1 MRYANKKQITRA
13 TESLRKVI
21 AIICIIAIA
30 FTGIVYVA
38 AEESRKLLN
47 GSFEEGQTF
56 TDNYSQPNQSDVPS
70 WNTTAFQGKIE
81 LFRKNTG
88 TYINGVTLEPKDGTY
103 AAELNAD
110 EESTLYQN
118 VKTSPSSVYKW
129 GLDHG
134 GRNGTDI
141 MALVIGPKQG
151 VDPSK
156 PNKNGRDQFMQ
167 MVDWLNID
175 VSKIISGAEPTQYTV
190 YSKKFAASGA
200 FEDNAGNNAFSLTP
214 SSIYTEEWHIWIMAS
229 SRAKTGT
236 NPWNSYGS
244 NAEDPAG
251 SGNGSGNTG
260 VDLSKYYFYTVPAAQ
275 TNKKIKKLQSERTTL
290 ERQIS
295 ESEKLLKTTKKD
307 VASQLNNLMVI
318 SSQITKQQNYVQ
330 SVHNEVSALQGDIT
344 ELQKQLT
351 ALEKDLADCKQ
362 KYRRAV
368 TQLNRNRLGQSKWK
382 FILSANSFRQM
393 SRRMRYI
400 TEYSKYQRA
409 QGEIIRQK
417 EDTIKAKRAE
427 LLATKQEKNALLQEG
442 KEQQARLEQQ
452 KQDRQKVV
460 NSLNAKQKQLQ
471 NTIAQNKKRQKQ
483 LDARIDK
490 LIQEEIA
497 AAERRRKEA
506 EARRRAEAERKR
518 KEEERRAAAANKKA
532 AAGKKPSASNKKT
545 STKPT
550 KPAERTAT
558 PRLYEEDNADRA
570 LNGSFQANS
579 IPTSLQAVPSM

>member
-1 MRYANKKQITRA
+1 MFQNITARFLA
-13 TESLRKVI
+13 V
-21 AIICIIAIA
+21 
-30 FTGIVYVA
+30 
-38 AEESRKLLN
+38 LL
-47 GSFEEGQTF
+47 
-56 TDNYSQPNQSDVPS
+56 
-70 WNTTAFQGKIE
+70 AM
-81 LFRKNTG
+81 LC
-88 TYINGVTLEPKDGTY
+88 
-103 AAELNAD
+103 A
-110 EESTLYQN
+110 
-118 VKTSPSSVYKW
+118 
-129 GLDHG
+129 
-134 GRNGTDI
+134 
-141 MALVIGPKQG
+141 
-151 VDPSK
+151 
-156 PNKNGRDQFMQ
+156 
-167 MVDWLNID
+167 
-175 VSKIISGAEPTQYTV
+175 
-190 YSKKFAASGA
+190 
-200 FEDNAGNNAFSLTP
+200 SLTL
-214 SSIYTEEWHIWIMAS
+214 T
-229 SRAKTGT
+229 
-236 NPWNSYGS
+236 
-244 NAEDPAG
+244 
-251 SGNGSGNTG
+251 
-260 VDLSKYYFYTVPAAQ
+260 AQ

-290 ERQIS
+290 EKQIS
-295 ESEKLLKTTKKD
+295 ESEKMLKTTKKD

-330 SVHNEVSALQGDIT
+330 SVHSEVSALQGDIT
-344 ELQKQLT
+344 ALQKQLK

-427 LLATKQEKNALLQEG
+427 LLATKQEKDALLQEG
-442 KEQQARLEQQ
+442 KEQQARLEKQ

-460 NSLNAKQKQLQ
+460 NNLNAKQKQLQ
-471 NTIAQNKKRQKQ
+471 NTIAQNKRRQKQ

-532 AAGKKPSASNKKT
+532 AAGNKSSASNKKT
-545 STKPT
+545 STKPS

-558 PRLYEEDNADRA
+558 PRFYEEDNADRA
-570 LNGSFQANS
+570 VNGSFQANKGRLPMPITGS
-579 IPTSLQAVPSM
+579 YFISAHYGQYNVEGLRGVQLDNKGINITGHPGAQARSVFAGEVTAIFSLGGMHNVIVRHGSYMSVYCNLANCAVKRGQKVTARQVLGRVATDASGNCTLHFQLRREREKLNPEPWLGR

>member
-1 MRYANKKQITRA
+1 MTILQNITARFL
-13 TESLRKVI
+13 TV
-21 AIICIIAIA
+21 
-30 FTGIVYVA
+30 
-38 AEESRKLLN
+38 LL
-47 GSFEEGQTF
+47 
-56 TDNYSQPNQSDVPS
+56 
-70 WNTTAFQGKIE
+70 AM
-81 LFRKNTG
+81 LC
-88 TYINGVTLEPKDGTY
+88 
-103 AAELNAD
+103 A
-110 EESTLYQN
+110 
-118 VKTSPSSVYKW
+118 
-129 GLDHG
+129 
-134 GRNGTDI
+134 
-141 MALVIGPKQG
+141 
-151 VDPSK
+151 
-156 PNKNGRDQFMQ
+156 
-167 MVDWLNID
+167 
-175 VSKIISGAEPTQYTV
+175 
-190 YSKKFAASGA
+190 
-200 FEDNAGNNAFSLTP
+200 SLTL
-214 SSIYTEEWHIWIMAS
+214 T
-229 SRAKTGT
+229 
-236 NPWNSYGS
+236 
-244 NAEDPAG
+244 
-251 SGNGSGNTG
+251 
-260 VDLSKYYFYTVPAAQ
+260 AQ

-290 ERQIS
+290 EKQIS

-330 SVHNEVSALQGDIT
+330 SVHSEVSALQGDIT
-344 ELQKQLT
+344 TLQKQLK

-427 LLATKQEKNALLQEG
+427 LLATKQEKDALLQEG

-532 AAGKKPSASNKKT
+532 AAGNKSSASNKKT

-558 PRLYEEDNADRA
+558 PRFYEEDNADRA
-570 LNGSFQANS
+570 LNGSFQANKGRLPMPITGS
-579 IPTSLQAVPSM
+579 YFISAHYGQYNVEGLRGVQLDNKGINITGQPGAQARSVFAGEVTAIFSLGGMQNVIVRHGSYMSVYCNLANCAVKRGQKVSARQLLGRVATDASGNCTLHFQLRREREKLNPEPWLGR

>member
-1 MRYANKKQITRA
+1 MTMFQNIPARFLT
-13 TESLRKVI
+13 
-21 AIICIIAIA
+21 
-30 FTGIVYVA
+30 
-38 AEESRKLLN
+38 LLL
-47 GSFEEGQTF
+47 
-56 TDNYSQPNQSDVPS
+56 
-70 WNTTAFQGKIE
+70 AM
-81 LFRKNTG
+81 LC
-88 TYINGVTLEPKDGTY
+88 
-103 AAELNAD
+103 A
-110 EESTLYQN
+110 
-118 VKTSPSSVYKW
+118 
-129 GLDHG
+129 
-134 GRNGTDI
+134 
-141 MALVIGPKQG
+141 
-151 VDPSK
+151 
-156 PNKNGRDQFMQ
+156 
-167 MVDWLNID
+167 
-175 VSKIISGAEPTQYTV
+175 
-190 YSKKFAASGA
+190 
-200 FEDNAGNNAFSLTP
+200 SLTL
-214 SSIYTEEWHIWIMAS
+214 T
-229 SRAKTGT
+229 
-236 NPWNSYGS
+236 
-244 NAEDPAG
+244 
-251 SGNGSGNTG
+251 
-260 VDLSKYYFYTVPAAQ
+260 AQ

-344 ELQKQLT
+344 SLQKQLKV
-351 ALEKDLADCKQ
+351 LEKDLADCKQ

-427 LLATKQEKNALLQEG
+427 LLATKQEKDALLQEG
-442 KEQQARLEQQ
+442 KEQQARLEKQ

-471 NTIAQNKKRQKQ
+471 NTIAQNKRRQKQ

-497 AAERRRKEA
+497 AAERRRKAA

-518 KEEERRAAAANKKA
+518 KEEERRRAAANKKS
-532 AAGKKPSASNKKT
+532 SASNKKS
-545 STKPT
+545 STKPS

-558 PRLYEEDNADRA
+558 PRFYEEDNADRA
-570 LNGSFQANS
+570 LNGSFQANKGRLPMPITGS
-579 IPTSLQAVPSM
+579 YFISAHYGQYNVEGLRGVQLDNKGINITGQPGAQARSVFAGEVTAIFSLGGMHNVIVRHGSYMSVYCNLASCAVKRGQKVSARQLLGRVATDASGNCTLHFQLRREREKLNPEPWLGR

>member
-1 MRYANKKQITRA
+1 MRFFPNIFARF
-13 TESLRKVI
+13 L
-21 AIICIIAIA
+21 
-30 FTGIVYVA
+30 A
-38 AEESRKLLN
+38 ALL
-47 GSFEEGQTF
+47 
-56 TDNYSQPNQSDVPS
+56 VMLC
-70 WNTTAFQGKIE
+70 A
-81 LFRKNTG
+81 
-88 TYINGVTLEPKDGTY
+88 
-103 AAELNAD
+103 
-110 EESTLYQN
+110 
-118 VKTSPSSVYKW
+118 
-129 GLDHG
+129 
-134 GRNGTDI
+134 
-141 MALVIGPKQG
+141 
-151 VDPSK
+151 
-156 PNKNGRDQFMQ
+156 
-167 MVDWLNID
+167 
-175 VSKIISGAEPTQYTV
+175 
-190 YSKKFAASGA
+190 
-200 FEDNAGNNAFSLTP
+200 SLTL
-214 SSIYTEEWHIWIMAS
+214 T
-229 SRAKTGT
+229 
-236 NPWNSYGS
+236 
-244 NAEDPAG
+244 
-251 SGNGSGNTG
+251 
-260 VDLSKYYFYTVPAAQ
+260 AQ

-344 ELQKQLT
+344 SLQKQLKV
-351 ALEKDLADCKQ
+351 LEKDLADCKQ

-409 QGEIIRQK
+409 QGDIIRQK

-460 NSLNAKQKQLQ
+460 NNLNAKQKQLQ

-497 AAERRRKEA
+497 AAERRRKAA

-532 AAGKKPSASNKKT
+532 AAGKKPSATNKKT
-545 STKPT
+545 STKPS

-558 PRLYEEDNADRA
+558 PRFYEEDNADRA
-570 LNGSFQANS
+570 LNGSFQANKGRLPMPITGS
-579 IPTSLQAVPSM
+579 YFISAHYGQYNVEGLRGVQLDNKGINITGQPGAQARSVFAGEVTAIFSLGGMQNVIVRHGSYMSVYCNLASCAVKRGQKVSARQLLGRVATDASGNCTLHFQLRREREKLNPEPWLGR

>member
-1 MRYANKKQITRA
+1 M
-13 TESLRKVI
+13 
-21 AIICIIAIA
+21 
-30 FTGIVYVA
+30 
-38 AEESRKLLN
+38 LLN
-47 GSFEEGQTF
+47 IPARF
-56 TDNYSQPNQSDVPS
+56 
-70 WNTTAFQGKIE
+70 
-81 LFRKNTG
+81 L
-88 TYINGVTLEPKDGTY
+88 TLLL
-103 AAELNAD
+103 AMLCA
-110 EESTLYQN
+110 
-118 VKTSPSSVYKW
+118 
-129 GLDHG
+129 
-134 GRNGTDI
+134 
-141 MALVIGPKQG
+141 
-151 VDPSK
+151 
-156 PNKNGRDQFMQ
+156 
-167 MVDWLNID
+167 
-175 VSKIISGAEPTQYTV
+175 
-190 YSKKFAASGA
+190 
-200 FEDNAGNNAFSLTP
+200 SLTL
-214 SSIYTEEWHIWIMAS
+214 T
-229 SRAKTGT
+229 
-236 NPWNSYGS
+236 
-244 NAEDPAG
+244 
-251 SGNGSGNTG
+251 
-260 VDLSKYYFYTVPAAQ
+260 AQ

-290 ERQIS
+290 EKQIS
-295 ESEKLLKTTKKD
+295 ESEKMLKTTKKD

-330 SVHNEVSALQGDIT
+330 SVHSEVSALQGDIT
-344 ELQKQLT
+344 SLQKQLK

-427 LLATKQEKNALLQEG
+427 LLATKQEKDALLQEG

-471 NTIAQNKKRQKQ
+471 KTIAQNKKRQKQ

-545 STKPT
+545 STKPS

-558 PRLYEEDNADRA
+558 PRFYEEDNADRA
-570 LNGSFQANS
+570 VNGSFQANKGRLPMPITGS
-579 IPTSLQAVPSM
+579 YFISAHYGQYNVEGLRGVQLDNKGINITGHPGAQARSVFAGEVTAIFSLGGMHNVIVRHGSYMSVYCNLANCAVKRGQKVTARQVLGRVATDASGNCTLHFQLRREREKLNPEPWLGR

>member
-1 MRYANKKQITRA
+1 MFQNITARFLA
-13 TESLRKVI
+13 V
-21 AIICIIAIA
+21 
-30 FTGIVYVA
+30 
-38 AEESRKLLN
+38 LL
-47 GSFEEGQTF
+47 
-56 TDNYSQPNQSDVPS
+56 
-70 WNTTAFQGKIE
+70 AM
-81 LFRKNTG
+81 LC
-88 TYINGVTLEPKDGTY
+88 
-103 AAELNAD
+103 A
-110 EESTLYQN
+110 
-118 VKTSPSSVYKW
+118 
-129 GLDHG
+129 
-134 GRNGTDI
+134 
-141 MALVIGPKQG
+141 
-151 VDPSK
+151 
-156 PNKNGRDQFMQ
+156 
-167 MVDWLNID
+167 
-175 VSKIISGAEPTQYTV
+175 
-190 YSKKFAASGA
+190 
-200 FEDNAGNNAFSLTP
+200 SLTL
-214 SSIYTEEWHIWIMAS
+214 T
-229 SRAKTGT
+229 
-236 NPWNSYGS
+236 
-244 NAEDPAG
+244 
-251 SGNGSGNTG
+251 
-260 VDLSKYYFYTVPAAQ
+260 AQ

-290 ERQIS
+290 EKQIS
-295 ESEKLLKTTKKD
+295 ESEKMLKTTKKD

-344 ELQKQLT
+344 ALQKQLKV
-351 ALEKDLADCKQ
+351 LEKDLADCKQ

-427 LLATKQEKNALLQEG
+427 LVATKQEKDALLQEG

-532 AAGKKPSASNKKT
+532 AAGNKSSASNKKT
-545 STKPT
+545 STKPS

-558 PRLYEEDNADRA
+558 PRFYEEDNADRA
-570 LNGSFQANS
+570 VNGSFQANKGRLPMPITGS
-579 IPTSLQAVPSM
+579 YFISAHYGQYNVEGLRGVQLDNKGINITGHPGAQARSVFAGEVTAIFSLGGMQNVIVRHGSYMSVYCNLASCAVKRGQKVSARQLLGRVAADASGNCTLHFQLRREREKLNPEPWLGR

>member
-1 MRYANKKQITRA
+1 MKFFPNIFARF
-13 TESLRKVI
+13 L
-21 AIICIIAIA
+21 
-30 FTGIVYVA
+30 A
-38 AEESRKLLN
+38 ALL
-47 GSFEEGQTF
+47 
-56 TDNYSQPNQSDVPS
+56 VMLC
-70 WNTTAFQGKIE
+70 A
-81 LFRKNTG
+81 
-88 TYINGVTLEPKDGTY
+88 
-103 AAELNAD
+103 
-110 EESTLYQN
+110 
-118 VKTSPSSVYKW
+118 
-129 GLDHG
+129 
-134 GRNGTDI
+134 
-141 MALVIGPKQG
+141 
-151 VDPSK
+151 
-156 PNKNGRDQFMQ
+156 
-167 MVDWLNID
+167 
-175 VSKIISGAEPTQYTV
+175 
-190 YSKKFAASGA
+190 
-200 FEDNAGNNAFSLTP
+200 SLTL
-214 SSIYTEEWHIWIMAS
+214 T
-229 SRAKTGT
+229 
-236 NPWNSYGS
+236 
-244 NAEDPAG
+244 
-251 SGNGSGNTG
+251 
-260 VDLSKYYFYTVPAAQ
+260 AQ

-344 ELQKQLT
+344 SLQKQLKV
-351 ALEKDLADCKQ
+351 LEKDLADCKQ

-497 AAERRRKEA
+497 AAERRRKAA

-558 PRLYEEDNADRA
+558 PRFYEEDNADRA
-570 LNGSFQANS
+570 LNGSFQANKGRLPMPITGS
-579 IPTSLQAVPSM
+579 YFISAHYGQYNVEGLRGVQLDNKGINITGQPGAQARSVFAGEVTAIFSLGGMQNVIVRHGSYMSVYCNLANCAVKRGQKVSARQLLGRVATDASGNCTLHFQLRREREKLNPEPWLGR

>member
-1 MRYANKKQITRA
+1 MRFFPNIFARF
-13 TESLRKVI
+13 L
-21 AIICIIAIA
+21 
-30 FTGIVYVA
+30 A
-38 AEESRKLLN
+38 ALL
-47 GSFEEGQTF
+47 
-56 TDNYSQPNQSDVPS
+56 VMLC
-70 WNTTAFQGKIE
+70 A
-81 LFRKNTG
+81 
-88 TYINGVTLEPKDGTY
+88 
-103 AAELNAD
+103 
-110 EESTLYQN
+110 
-118 VKTSPSSVYKW
+118 
-129 GLDHG
+129 
-134 GRNGTDI
+134 
-141 MALVIGPKQG
+141 
-151 VDPSK
+151 
-156 PNKNGRDQFMQ
+156 
-167 MVDWLNID
+167 
-175 VSKIISGAEPTQYTV
+175 
-190 YSKKFAASGA
+190 
-200 FEDNAGNNAFSLTP
+200 SLTL
-214 SSIYTEEWHIWIMAS
+214 T
-229 SRAKTGT
+229 
-236 NPWNSYGS
+236 
-244 NAEDPAG
+244 
-251 SGNGSGNTG
+251 
-260 VDLSKYYFYTVPAAQ
+260 AQ

-290 ERQIS
+290 EKQIS
-295 ESEKLLKTTKKD
+295 DSEKLLKTTKKD

-344 ELQKQLT
+344 SLQKQLT

-409 QGEIIRQK
+409 QGDIIRQK

-460 NSLNAKQKQLQ
+460 NNLNAKQKQLQ

-497 AAERRRKEA
+497 AAERRRKAA

-532 AAGKKPSASNKKT
+532 AAGKKPSASNKKS
-545 STKPT
+545 STKPS

-558 PRLYEEDNADRA
+558 PRFYEEDNADRA
-570 LNGSFQANS
+570 LNGSFQANKGRLPMPITGS
-579 IPTSLQAVPSM
+579 YFISAHYGQYNVEGLRGVQLDNKGINITGQQGAQARSVFAGEVTAIFSLGGMHNVIVRHGSYMSVYCNLANCVVKRGQKVSARQLLGRVATDASGNCTLHFQLRREREKLNPEPWLGR

>member
-1 MRYANKKQITRA
+1 MTM
-13 TESLRKVI
+13 
-21 AIICIIAIA
+21 
-30 FTGIVYVA
+30 F
-38 AEESRKLLN
+38 
-47 GSFEEGQTF
+47 
-56 TDNYSQPNQSDVPS
+56 
-70 WNTTAFQGKIE
+70 
-81 LFRKNTG
+81 
-88 TYINGVTLEPKDGTY
+88 
-103 AAELNAD
+103 
-110 EESTLYQN
+110 
-118 VKTSPSSVYKW
+118 
-129 GLDHG
+129 
-134 GRNGTDI
+134 
-141 MALVIGPKQG
+141 
-151 VDPSK
+151 
-156 PNKNGRDQFMQ
+156 
-167 MVDWLNID
+167 LNIP
-175 VSKIISGAEPTQYTV
+175 ARFLTLLL
-190 YSKKFAASGA
+190 AMLCA
-200 FEDNAGNNAFSLTP
+200 SLTL
-214 SSIYTEEWHIWIMAS
+214 T
-229 SRAKTGT
+229 
-236 NPWNSYGS
+236 
-244 NAEDPAG
+244 
-251 SGNGSGNTG
+251 
-260 VDLSKYYFYTVPAAQ
+260 AQ

-290 ERQIS
+290 EKQIS
-295 ESEKLLKTTKKD
+295 ESEKMLKTTKKD

-344 ELQKQLT
+344 ALQKQLK

-427 LLATKQEKNALLQEG
+427 LLATKQEKDALLQEG
-442 KEQQARLEQQ
+442 KDQQARLEQQ

-518 KEEERRAAAANKKA
+518 KEEERRAAAANRKA
-532 AAGKKPSASNKKT
+532 AAGKKASASNKKT
-545 STKPT
+545 STKPS

-558 PRLYEEDNADRA
+558 PRFYEEDNADRA
-570 LNGSFQANS
+570 VNGSFQANKGRLPMPITGS
-579 IPTSLQAVPSM
+579 YFISAHYGQYNVEGLRGVQLDNKGINITGQPGAQARSVFAGEVTAIFSLGSMQNVIVRHGSYMSVYCNLASCAVKRGQKVTARQVLGRVAADASGNCTLHFQLRRERDKLNPEPWLGR

>member
-1 MRYANKKQITRA
+1 MKFFPNIFARF
-13 TESLRKVI
+13 L
-21 AIICIIAIA
+21 
-30 FTGIVYVA
+30 A
-38 AEESRKLLN
+38 ALL
-47 GSFEEGQTF
+47 
-56 TDNYSQPNQSDVPS
+56 VMLC
-70 WNTTAFQGKIE
+70 A
-81 LFRKNTG
+81 
-88 TYINGVTLEPKDGTY
+88 
-103 AAELNAD
+103 
-110 EESTLYQN
+110 
-118 VKTSPSSVYKW
+118 
-129 GLDHG
+129 
-134 GRNGTDI
+134 
-141 MALVIGPKQG
+141 
-151 VDPSK
+151 
-156 PNKNGRDQFMQ
+156 
-167 MVDWLNID
+167 
-175 VSKIISGAEPTQYTV
+175 
-190 YSKKFAASGA
+190 
-200 FEDNAGNNAFSLTP
+200 SLTL
-214 SSIYTEEWHIWIMAS
+214 T
-229 SRAKTGT
+229 
-236 NPWNSYGS
+236 
-244 NAEDPAG
+244 
-251 SGNGSGNTG
+251 
-260 VDLSKYYFYTVPAAQ
+260 AQ

-409 QGEIIRQK
+409 QGDIIRQK

-558 PRLYEEDNADRA
+558 PRFYEEDNADRA
-570 LNGSFQANS
+570 VNGSFQANKGRLPMPITGS
-579 IPTSLQAVPSM
+579 YFISAHYGQYNVEGLRGVQLDNKGINITGQPGAQARSVFAGEVTAIFSLGGMQNVIVRHGSYMSVYCNLANCAVKRGQKVSARQLLGRVATDASGNCTLHFQLRREREKLNPEPWLGR

>member
-1 MRYANKKQITRA
+1 MRFFPNIFARF
-13 TESLRKVI
+13 L
-21 AIICIIAIA
+21 
-30 FTGIVYVA
+30 A
-38 AEESRKLLN
+38 ALL
-47 GSFEEGQTF
+47 
-56 TDNYSQPNQSDVPS
+56 VMLC
-70 WNTTAFQGKIE
+70 A
-81 LFRKNTG
+81 
-88 TYINGVTLEPKDGTY
+88 
-103 AAELNAD
+103 
-110 EESTLYQN
+110 
-118 VKTSPSSVYKW
+118 
-129 GLDHG
+129 
-134 GRNGTDI
+134 
-141 MALVIGPKQG
+141 
-151 VDPSK
+151 
-156 PNKNGRDQFMQ
+156 
-167 MVDWLNID
+167 
-175 VSKIISGAEPTQYTV
+175 
-190 YSKKFAASGA
+190 
-200 FEDNAGNNAFSLTP
+200 SLTL
-214 SSIYTEEWHIWIMAS
+214 T
-229 SRAKTGT
+229 
-236 NPWNSYGS
+236 
-244 NAEDPAG
+244 
-251 SGNGSGNTG
+251 
-260 VDLSKYYFYTVPAAQ
+260 AQ

-290 ERQIS
+290 EKQIS
-295 ESEKLLKTTKKD
+295 DSEKLLKTTKKD

-330 SVHNEVSALQGDIT
+330 SVHNEVSTLQGDIT
-344 ELQKQLT
+344 SLQKQLKV
-351 ALEKDLADCKQ
+351 LEKDLADCKQ

-409 QGEIIRQK
+409 QGDIIRQK

-545 STKPT
+545 STKPS

-558 PRLYEEDNADRA
+558 PRFYEEDNADRA
-570 LNGSFQANS
+570 LNGSFQANKGRLPMPITGS
-579 IPTSLQAVPSM
+579 YFISAHYGQYNVEGLRGVQLDNKGINITGQQGAQARSVFAGEVTAIFSLGGMQNVIVRHGSYMSVYCNLANCAVKRGQKVSARQLLGRVATDASGNCTLHFQLRREREKLNPEPWLGR

>member
-1 MRYANKKQITRA
+1 MLCA
-13 TESLRKVI
+13 
-21 AIICIIAIA
+21 
-30 FTGIVYVA
+30 
-38 AEESRKLLN
+38 
-47 GSFEEGQTF
+47 
-56 TDNYSQPNQSDVPS
+56 
-70 WNTTAFQGKIE
+70 
-81 LFRKNTG
+81 
-88 TYINGVTLEPKDGTY
+88 
-103 AAELNAD
+103 
-110 EESTLYQN
+110 
-118 VKTSPSSVYKW
+118 
-129 GLDHG
+129 
-134 GRNGTDI
+134 
-141 MALVIGPKQG
+141 
-151 VDPSK
+151 
-156 PNKNGRDQFMQ
+156 
-167 MVDWLNID
+167 
-175 VSKIISGAEPTQYTV
+175 
-190 YSKKFAASGA
+190 
-200 FEDNAGNNAFSLTP
+200 SLTL
-214 SSIYTEEWHIWIMAS
+214 T
-229 SRAKTGT
+229 
-236 NPWNSYGS
+236 
-244 NAEDPAG
+244 
-251 SGNGSGNTG
+251 
-260 VDLSKYYFYTVPAAQ
+260 AQ

-427 LLATKQEKNALLQEG
+427 LLATKQEKDALLQEG
-442 KEQQARLEQQ
+442 KEQQARLEKQ

-460 NSLNAKQKQLQ
+460 NNLNAKQKQLQ
-471 NTIAQNKKRQKQ
+471 NTIAQNKRRQKQ

-518 KEEERRAAAANKKA
+518 KEEERRRAAANKKT
-532 AAGKKPSASNKKT
+532 SASNKKS
-545 STKPT
+545 STKPS

-558 PRLYEEDNADRA
+558 PRFYEEDNADRA
-570 LNGSFQANS
+570 LNGSFQANKGRLPMPITGS
-579 IPTSLQAVPSM
+579 YFISAHYGQYNVEGLRGVQLDNKGINITGQQGAQARSVFAGEVTAIFSLSGMHNVIVRHGSYMSVYCNLASCAVKRGQKVSARQLLGRVATDASGNCTLHFQLRREREKLNPEPWLGR

>member
-1 MRYANKKQITRA
+1 MTMFQNIPARFLT
-13 TESLRKVI
+13 
-21 AIICIIAIA
+21 
-30 FTGIVYVA
+30 
-38 AEESRKLLN
+38 LLL
-47 GSFEEGQTF
+47 
-56 TDNYSQPNQSDVPS
+56 
-70 WNTTAFQGKIE
+70 AM
-81 LFRKNTG
+81 LC
-88 TYINGVTLEPKDGTY
+88 
-103 AAELNAD
+103 A
-110 EESTLYQN
+110 
-118 VKTSPSSVYKW
+118 
-129 GLDHG
+129 
-134 GRNGTDI
+134 
-141 MALVIGPKQG
+141 
-151 VDPSK
+151 
-156 PNKNGRDQFMQ
+156 
-167 MVDWLNID
+167 
-175 VSKIISGAEPTQYTV
+175 
-190 YSKKFAASGA
+190 
-200 FEDNAGNNAFSLTP
+200 SLTL
-214 SSIYTEEWHIWIMAS
+214 T
-229 SRAKTGT
+229 
-236 NPWNSYGS
+236 
-244 NAEDPAG
+244 
-251 SGNGSGNTG
+251 
-260 VDLSKYYFYTVPAAQ
+260 AQ

-344 ELQKQLT
+344 SLQKQLKV
-351 ALEKDLADCKQ
+351 LEKDLADCKQ

-409 QGEIIRQK
+409 QGDIIRQK

-460 NSLNAKQKQLQ
+460 NNLNAKQKQLQ

-558 PRLYEEDNADRA
+558 PRFYEEDNADRA
-570 LNGSFQANS
+570 LNGSFQANKGRLPMPITGS
-579 IPTSLQAVPSM
+579 YFISAHYGQYSVEGLRGVQLDNKGINITGQPGAQARSVFAGEVTASFSLGGMQNVIVRHGSYMSVYCNLASCAVKLGQEVAARHRRGRVAPAAAATGPLDWQRRREREKLNPEPWLGR

>member
-1 MRYANKKQITRA
+1 MFQNITARFLA
-13 TESLRKVI
+13 V
-21 AIICIIAIA
+21 
-30 FTGIVYVA
+30 
-38 AEESRKLLN
+38 LL
-47 GSFEEGQTF
+47 
-56 TDNYSQPNQSDVPS
+56 
-70 WNTTAFQGKIE
+70 AM
-81 LFRKNTG
+81 LC
-88 TYINGVTLEPKDGTY
+88 
-103 AAELNAD
+103 A
-110 EESTLYQN
+110 
-118 VKTSPSSVYKW
+118 
-129 GLDHG
+129 
-134 GRNGTDI
+134 
-141 MALVIGPKQG
+141 
-151 VDPSK
+151 
-156 PNKNGRDQFMQ
+156 
-167 MVDWLNID
+167 
-175 VSKIISGAEPTQYTV
+175 
-190 YSKKFAASGA
+190 
-200 FEDNAGNNAFSLTP
+200 SLTL
-214 SSIYTEEWHIWIMAS
+214 T
-229 SRAKTGT
+229 
-236 NPWNSYGS
+236 
-244 NAEDPAG
+244 
-251 SGNGSGNTG
+251 
-260 VDLSKYYFYTVPAAQ
+260 AQ

-290 ERQIS
+290 EKQIS
-295 ESEKLLKTTKKD
+295 ESEKMLKTTKKD

-344 ELQKQLT
+344 SLQKQLKV
-351 ALEKDLADCKQ
+351 LEKDLADCKQ

-427 LLATKQEKNALLQEG
+427 LLATKQEKDALLQEG

-460 NSLNAKQKQLQ
+460 NNLNAKQKQLQ
-471 NTIAQNKKRQKQ
+471 NTIAQNKRRQKQ

-518 KEEERRAAAANKKA
+518 KEEERRRAAANKKA
-532 AAGKKPSASNKKT
+532 SASNKKPA
-545 STKPT
+545 TKPS

-558 PRLYEEDNADRA
+558 PRFYEEDNADRA
-570 LNGSFQANS
+570 VNGSFQANKGRLPMPITGS
-579 IPTSLQAVPSM
+579 YFISAHYGQYNVEGLRGVQLDNKGINITGHPGAQARSVFAGEVTAIFSLGGMHNVIVRHGSYMSVYCNLASCAVKRGQKVTARQVLGRVATDASGNCTLHFQLRREREKLNPEPWLGR

>member
-1 MRYANKKQITRA
+1 MTM
-13 TESLRKVI
+13 
-21 AIICIIAIA
+21 
-30 FTGIVYVA
+30 F
-38 AEESRKLLN
+38 
-47 GSFEEGQTF
+47 
-56 TDNYSQPNQSDVPS
+56 
-70 WNTTAFQGKIE
+70 
-81 LFRKNTG
+81 
-88 TYINGVTLEPKDGTY
+88 
-103 AAELNAD
+103 
-110 EESTLYQN
+110 
-118 VKTSPSSVYKW
+118 
-129 GLDHG
+129 
-134 GRNGTDI
+134 
-141 MALVIGPKQG
+141 
-151 VDPSK
+151 
-156 PNKNGRDQFMQ
+156 
-167 MVDWLNID
+167 LNIP
-175 VSKIISGAEPTQYTV
+175 ARFLTLLL
-190 YSKKFAASGA
+190 AMLCA
-200 FEDNAGNNAFSLTP
+200 SLTL
-214 SSIYTEEWHIWIMAS
+214 T
-229 SRAKTGT
+229 
-236 NPWNSYGS
+236 
-244 NAEDPAG
+244 
-251 SGNGSGNTG
+251 
-260 VDLSKYYFYTVPAAQ
+260 AQ

-344 ELQKQLT
+344 SLQKQLKV
-351 ALEKDLADCKQ
+351 LEKDLADCKQ

-409 QGEIIRQK
+409 QGDIIRQK

-460 NSLNAKQKQLQ
+460 NNLNAKQKQLQ
-471 NTIAQNKKRQKQ
+471 NTIAQNKRRQKQ

-518 KEEERRAAAANKKA
+518 KEEERRRAAANKKT
-532 AAGKKPSASNKKT
+532 SASNKKS
-545 STKPT
+545 STKPS

-558 PRLYEEDNADRA
+558 PRFYEEDNADRA
-570 LNGSFQANS
+570 LNGSFQANKGRLPMPITGS
-579 IPTSLQAVPSM
+579 YFISAHYGQYNVEGLRGVQLDNKGINITGQPGAQARSVFAGEVTAIFSLGGMQNVIVRHGSYMSVYCNLASCAVKRGQKVSARQLLGRVATDASGNCTLHCQLRREREKLNPEPWLGR

>member
-1 MRYANKKQITRA
+1 MRFFPNIFARF
-13 TESLRKVI
+13 L
-21 AIICIIAIA
+21 
-30 FTGIVYVA
+30 A
-38 AEESRKLLN
+38 ALL
-47 GSFEEGQTF
+47 
-56 TDNYSQPNQSDVPS
+56 VMLC
-70 WNTTAFQGKIE
+70 A
-81 LFRKNTG
+81 
-88 TYINGVTLEPKDGTY
+88 
-103 AAELNAD
+103 
-110 EESTLYQN
+110 
-118 VKTSPSSVYKW
+118 
-129 GLDHG
+129 
-134 GRNGTDI
+134 
-141 MALVIGPKQG
+141 
-151 VDPSK
+151 
-156 PNKNGRDQFMQ
+156 
-167 MVDWLNID
+167 
-175 VSKIISGAEPTQYTV
+175 
-190 YSKKFAASGA
+190 
-200 FEDNAGNNAFSLTP
+200 SLTL
-214 SSIYTEEWHIWIMAS
+214 T
-229 SRAKTGT
+229 
-236 NPWNSYGS
+236 
-244 NAEDPAG
+244 
-251 SGNGSGNTG
+251 
-260 VDLSKYYFYTVPAAQ
+260 AQ

-290 ERQIS
+290 EKQIS
-295 ESEKLLKTTKKD
+295 DSEKLLKTTKKD

-344 ELQKQLT
+344 SLQKQLKV
-351 ALEKDLADCKQ
+351 LEKDLADCKQ

-427 LLATKQEKNALLQEG
+427 LLATKQEKDALLQEG

-460 NSLNAKQKQLQ
+460 NNLNAKQKQLQ
-471 NTIAQNKKRQKQ
+471 NTIAQNKRRQKQ

-518 KEEERRAAAANKKA
+518 KEEERRHAAANKKS
-532 AAGKKPSASNKKT
+532 SASNKKS
-545 STKPT
+545 STKPS

-558 PRLYEEDNADRA
+558 PRFYEEDNADRA
-570 LNGSFQANS
+570 LNGSFQANKGRLPMPITGS
-579 IPTSLQAVPSM
+579 YFISAHYGQYNVEGLRGVQLDNKGINITGQQGAQARSVFAGEVTAIFSLGGMHNVIVRHGSYMSVYCNLASCAVKRGQKVSARQLLGRVATDASGNCTLHFQLRREREKLNPEPWLGR

>member
-1 MRYANKKQITRA
+1 MFQNITARFLA
-13 TESLRKVI
+13 V
-21 AIICIIAIA
+21 
-30 FTGIVYVA
+30 
-38 AEESRKLLN
+38 LL
-47 GSFEEGQTF
+47 
-56 TDNYSQPNQSDVPS
+56 
-70 WNTTAFQGKIE
+70 AM
-81 LFRKNTG
+81 LC
-88 TYINGVTLEPKDGTY
+88 
-103 AAELNAD
+103 A
-110 EESTLYQN
+110 
-118 VKTSPSSVYKW
+118 
-129 GLDHG
+129 
-134 GRNGTDI
+134 
-141 MALVIGPKQG
+141 
-151 VDPSK
+151 
-156 PNKNGRDQFMQ
+156 
-167 MVDWLNID
+167 
-175 VSKIISGAEPTQYTV
+175 
-190 YSKKFAASGA
+190 
-200 FEDNAGNNAFSLTP
+200 SLTL
-214 SSIYTEEWHIWIMAS
+214 T
-229 SRAKTGT
+229 
-236 NPWNSYGS
+236 
-244 NAEDPAG
+244 
-251 SGNGSGNTG
+251 
-260 VDLSKYYFYTVPAAQ
+260 AQ

-290 ERQIS
+290 EKQIS
-295 ESEKLLKTTKKD
+295 ESEKMLKTTKKD

-318 SSQITKQQNYVQ
+318 SGQITKQQNYVQ
-330 SVHNEVSALQGDIT
+330 SVHSEVSALQGDIT
-344 ELQKQLT
+344 SLQKQLKV
-351 ALEKDLADCKQ
+351 LEKDLADCKQ

-427 LLATKQEKNALLQEG
+427 LVATKQEKDALLQEG

-532 AAGKKPSASNKKT
+532 AAGNKSSASNKKT
-545 STKPT
+545 STKPS

-558 PRLYEEDNADRA
+558 PRFYEEDNADRA
-570 LNGSFQANS
+570 VNGSFQANKGRLPMPITGS
-579 IPTSLQAVPSM
+579 YFISAHYGQYNVEGLRGVQLDNKGINITGQPGAQARSVFAGEVTAIFSLSGMHNVIVRHGSYMSVYCNLANCAVKRGQKVSARQLLGRVAADASGNCTLHFQLRREREKLNPEPWLGR

>member
-1 MRYANKKQITRA
+1 MFQNITARFLA
-13 TESLRKVI
+13 V
-21 AIICIIAIA
+21 
-30 FTGIVYVA
+30 
-38 AEESRKLLN
+38 LL
-47 GSFEEGQTF
+47 
-56 TDNYSQPNQSDVPS
+56 
-70 WNTTAFQGKIE
+70 AM
-81 LFRKNTG
+81 LC
-88 TYINGVTLEPKDGTY
+88 
-103 AAELNAD
+103 A
-110 EESTLYQN
+110 
-118 VKTSPSSVYKW
+118 
-129 GLDHG
+129 
-134 GRNGTDI
+134 
-141 MALVIGPKQG
+141 
-151 VDPSK
+151 
-156 PNKNGRDQFMQ
+156 
-167 MVDWLNID
+167 
-175 VSKIISGAEPTQYTV
+175 
-190 YSKKFAASGA
+190 
-200 FEDNAGNNAFSLTP
+200 SLTL
-214 SSIYTEEWHIWIMAS
+214 T
-229 SRAKTGT
+229 
-236 NPWNSYGS
+236 
-244 NAEDPAG
+244 
-251 SGNGSGNTG
+251 
-260 VDLSKYYFYTVPAAQ
+260 AQ

-290 ERQIS
+290 EKQIS
-295 ESEKLLKTTKKD
+295 ESEKMLKTTKKD

-330 SVHNEVSALQGDIT
+330 SVHSEVSALQGDIT
-344 ELQKQLT
+344 ALQKQLK

-427 LLATKQEKNALLQEG
+427 LVATKQEKDALLQEG

-532 AAGKKPSASNKKT
+532 AAGNKSSASNKKT
-545 STKPT
+545 STKPS

-558 PRLYEEDNADRA
+558 PRFYEEDNADRA
-570 LNGSFQANS
+570 VNGSFQANKGRLPMPITGS
-579 IPTSLQAVPSM
+579 YFISAHYGQYNVEGLRGVQLDNKGINITGHPGAQARSVFAGEVTAIFSLGGMHNVIVRHGSYMSVYCNLASCAVKRGQKVTARQVLGRVATDASGNCTLHFQLRREREKLNPEPWLGR

>member
-1 MRYANKKQITRA
+1 MKFFPNIFARF
-13 TESLRKVI
+13 L
-21 AIICIIAIA
+21 
-30 FTGIVYVA
+30 A
-38 AEESRKLLN
+38 ALL
-47 GSFEEGQTF
+47 
-56 TDNYSQPNQSDVPS
+56 VMLC
-70 WNTTAFQGKIE
+70 A
-81 LFRKNTG
+81 
-88 TYINGVTLEPKDGTY
+88 
-103 AAELNAD
+103 
-110 EESTLYQN
+110 
-118 VKTSPSSVYKW
+118 
-129 GLDHG
+129 
-134 GRNGTDI
+134 
-141 MALVIGPKQG
+141 
-151 VDPSK
+151 
-156 PNKNGRDQFMQ
+156 
-167 MVDWLNID
+167 
-175 VSKIISGAEPTQYTV
+175 
-190 YSKKFAASGA
+190 
-200 FEDNAGNNAFSLTP
+200 SLTL
-214 SSIYTEEWHIWIMAS
+214 T
-229 SRAKTGT
+229 
-236 NPWNSYGS
+236 
-244 NAEDPAG
+244 
-251 SGNGSGNTG
+251 
-260 VDLSKYYFYTVPAAQ
+260 AQ

-344 ELQKQLT
+344 ELQKQLK

-409 QGEIIRQK
+409 QGDIIRQK

-558 PRLYEEDNADRA
+558 PRFYEEDNADRA
-570 LNGSFQANS
+570 LNGSFQANKGRLPMPITGS
-579 IPTSLQAVPSM
+579 YFISAHYGQYNVEGLRGVQLDNKGINITGQPGAQARSVFAGEVTAIFSLGGMQNVIVRHGSYMSVYCNLANCAVKRGQKVSARQLLGRVATDASGNCTLHFQLRREREKLNPEPWLGR

>member
-1 MRYANKKQITRA
+1 MKFFPNIFARF
-13 TESLRKVI
+13 L
-21 AIICIIAIA
+21 
-30 FTGIVYVA
+30 A
-38 AEESRKLLN
+38 ALL
-47 GSFEEGQTF
+47 
-56 TDNYSQPNQSDVPS
+56 VMLC
-70 WNTTAFQGKIE
+70 A
-81 LFRKNTG
+81 
-88 TYINGVTLEPKDGTY
+88 
-103 AAELNAD
+103 
-110 EESTLYQN
+110 
-118 VKTSPSSVYKW
+118 
-129 GLDHG
+129 
-134 GRNGTDI
+134 
-141 MALVIGPKQG
+141 
-151 VDPSK
+151 
-156 PNKNGRDQFMQ
+156 
-167 MVDWLNID
+167 
-175 VSKIISGAEPTQYTV
+175 
-190 YSKKFAASGA
+190 
-200 FEDNAGNNAFSLTP
+200 SLTL
-214 SSIYTEEWHIWIMAS
+214 T
-229 SRAKTGT
+229 
-236 NPWNSYGS
+236 
-244 NAEDPAG
+244 
-251 SGNGSGNTG
+251 
-260 VDLSKYYFYTVPAAQ
+260 AQ

-344 ELQKQLT
+344 SLQKQLKV
-351 ALEKDLADCKQ
+351 LEKDLADCKQ

-409 QGEIIRQK
+409 QGDIIRQK

-442 KEQQARLEQQ
+442 KEQQARLELQ

-497 AAERRRKEA
+497 AAERRRKAA

-558 PRLYEEDNADRA
+558 PRFYEEDNADRA
-570 LNGSFQANS
+570 LNGSFQANKGRLPMPITGS
-579 IPTSLQAVPSM
+579 YFISAHYGQYNVEGLRGVQLDNKGINITGQPGAQARSVFAGEVTAIFSLGGMQNVIVRHGSYMSVYCNLANCAVKRGQKVSARQLLGRVATDASGNCTLHFQLRREREKLNPEPWLGR

>member
-1 MRYANKKQITRA
+1 MTILQNITARFL
-13 TESLRKVI
+13 TV
-21 AIICIIAIA
+21 
-30 FTGIVYVA
+30 
-38 AEESRKLLN
+38 LL
-47 GSFEEGQTF
+47 
-56 TDNYSQPNQSDVPS
+56 
-70 WNTTAFQGKIE
+70 AM
-81 LFRKNTG
+81 LC
-88 TYINGVTLEPKDGTY
+88 
-103 AAELNAD
+103 A
-110 EESTLYQN
+110 
-118 VKTSPSSVYKW
+118 
-129 GLDHG
+129 
-134 GRNGTDI
+134 
-141 MALVIGPKQG
+141 
-151 VDPSK
+151 
-156 PNKNGRDQFMQ
+156 
-167 MVDWLNID
+167 
-175 VSKIISGAEPTQYTV
+175 
-190 YSKKFAASGA
+190 
-200 FEDNAGNNAFSLTP
+200 SLTL
-214 SSIYTEEWHIWIMAS
+214 T
-229 SRAKTGT
+229 
-236 NPWNSYGS
+236 
-244 NAEDPAG
+244 
-251 SGNGSGNTG
+251 
-260 VDLSKYYFYTVPAAQ
+260 AQ

-290 ERQIS
+290 EKQIS

-330 SVHNEVSALQGDIT
+330 SVHSEVSALQGDIT
-344 ELQKQLT
+344 TLQKQLK

-427 LLATKQEKNALLQEG
+427 LLATKQEKDALLQEG

-532 AAGKKPSASNKKT
+532 AAGNKSSASNKKT

-558 PRLYEEDNADRA
+558 PRFYEEDNADRA
-570 LNGSFQANS
+570 VNGSFQANKGRLPMPITGS
-579 IPTSLQAVPSM
+579 YFISAHYGQYNVEGLRGVQLDNKGINITGQPGAQARSVFAGEVTAIFSLGGMQNVIVRHGSYMSVYCNLANCAVKRGQKVSARQLLGRVATDASGNCTLHFQLRREREKLNPEPWLGR

>member
-1 MRYANKKQITRA
+1 MRFFPNIFARCLT
-13 TESLRKVI
+13 
-21 AIICIIAIA
+21 
-30 FTGIVYVA
+30 
-38 AEESRKLLN
+38 LL
-47 GSFEEGQTF
+47 
-56 TDNYSQPNQSDVPS
+56 
-70 WNTTAFQGKIE
+70 
-81 LFRKNTG
+81 
-88 TYINGVTLEPKDGTY
+88 
-103 AAELNAD
+103 
-110 EESTLYQN
+110 
-118 VKTSPSSVYKW
+118 
-129 GLDHG
+129 
-134 GRNGTDI
+134 
-141 MALVIGPKQG
+141 LV
-151 VDPSK
+151 
-156 PNKNGRDQFMQ
+156 M
-167 MVDWLNID
+167 LC
-175 VSKIISGAEPTQYTV
+175 A
-190 YSKKFAASGA
+190 
-200 FEDNAGNNAFSLTP
+200 SLTL
-214 SSIYTEEWHIWIMAS
+214 T
-229 SRAKTGT
+229 
-236 NPWNSYGS
+236 
-244 NAEDPAG
+244 
-251 SGNGSGNTG
+251 
-260 VDLSKYYFYTVPAAQ
+260 AQ

-290 ERQIS
+290 EKQIS
-295 ESEKLLKTTKKD
+295 DSEKLLKTTKKD

-344 ELQKQLT
+344 SLQKQLKV
-351 ALEKDLADCKQ
+351 LEKDLADCKQ

-427 LLATKQEKNALLQEG
+427 LLATKQEKDALLQEG

-518 KEEERRAAAANKKA
+518 KEEERRRAAANKKT
-532 AAGKKPSASNKKT
+532 SASNKKS
-545 STKPT
+545 STKPS

-558 PRLYEEDNADRA
+558 PRFYEEDNADRA
-570 LNGSFQANS
+570 LNGSFQANKGRLPMPITGS
-579 IPTSLQAVPSM
+579 YFISAHYGQYNVEGLRGVQLDNKGINITGQPGAQARSVFAGEVTAIFSLGGMHNVIVRHGSYMSVYCNLASCAVKRGQKVSARQLLGRVATDASGNCTLHFQLRREREKLNPEPWLGR

>member
-1 MRYANKKQITRA
+1 MTM
-13 TESLRKVI
+13 
-21 AIICIIAIA
+21 
-30 FTGIVYVA
+30 F
-38 AEESRKLLN
+38 
-47 GSFEEGQTF
+47 
-56 TDNYSQPNQSDVPS
+56 
-70 WNTTAFQGKIE
+70 
-81 LFRKNTG
+81 
-88 TYINGVTLEPKDGTY
+88 
-103 AAELNAD
+103 
-110 EESTLYQN
+110 
-118 VKTSPSSVYKW
+118 
-129 GLDHG
+129 
-134 GRNGTDI
+134 
-141 MALVIGPKQG
+141 
-151 VDPSK
+151 
-156 PNKNGRDQFMQ
+156 
-167 MVDWLNID
+167 LNIP
-175 VSKIISGAEPTQYTV
+175 ARFLTLLL
-190 YSKKFAASGA
+190 AMLCASLA
-200 FEDNAGNNAFSLTP
+200 LT
-214 SSIYTEEWHIWIMAS
+214 
-229 SRAKTGT
+229 
-236 NPWNSYGS
+236 
-244 NAEDPAG
+244 
-251 SGNGSGNTG
+251 
-260 VDLSKYYFYTVPAAQ
+260 AQ

-409 QGEIIRQK
+409 QGDIIRQK

-460 NSLNAKQKQLQ
+460 NNLNAKQKQLQ

-558 PRLYEEDNADRA
+558 PRFYEEDIADRA
-570 LNGSFQANS
+570 LNGSFQANKGRLPMPITGS
-579 IPTSLQAVPSM
+579 YFISAHYGQYNVEGLRGVQLDNKGINITAHPGAQARAVFKGEVTAVFAYGGLYNVIVRHGSYMTVYCNLASTCVHRGQQVQARQSLGAIARDASGNCTLHFQLRKETAKLNPEAWLAR

>member
-1 MRYANKKQITRA
+1 MKFFPNIFARF
-13 TESLRKVI
+13 L
-21 AIICIIAIA
+21 
-30 FTGIVYVA
+30 A
-38 AEESRKLLN
+38 ALL
-47 GSFEEGQTF
+47 
-56 TDNYSQPNQSDVPS
+56 VMLC
-70 WNTTAFQGKIE
+70 A
-81 LFRKNTG
+81 
-88 TYINGVTLEPKDGTY
+88 
-103 AAELNAD
+103 
-110 EESTLYQN
+110 
-118 VKTSPSSVYKW
+118 
-129 GLDHG
+129 
-134 GRNGTDI
+134 
-141 MALVIGPKQG
+141 
-151 VDPSK
+151 
-156 PNKNGRDQFMQ
+156 
-167 MVDWLNID
+167 
-175 VSKIISGAEPTQYTV
+175 
-190 YSKKFAASGA
+190 
-200 FEDNAGNNAFSLTP
+200 SLTL
-214 SSIYTEEWHIWIMAS
+214 T
-229 SRAKTGT
+229 
-236 NPWNSYGS
+236 
-244 NAEDPAG
+244 
-251 SGNGSGNTG
+251 
-260 VDLSKYYFYTVPAAQ
+260 AQ

-344 ELQKQLT
+344 ALQKQLKV
-351 ALEKDLADCKQ
+351 LEKDLADCKQ

-409 QGEIIRQK
+409 QGDIIRQK

-460 NSLNAKQKQLQ
+460 NNLNAKQKQLQ
-471 NTIAQNKKRQKQ
+471 NTIAQNKRRQKQ

-558 PRLYEEDNADRA
+558 PRFYEEDNADRA
-570 LNGSFQANS
+570 LNGSFQANKGRLPMPITGS
-579 IPTSLQAVPSM
+579 YFISAHYGQYNVEGLRGVQLDNKGINITGQPGAQARSVFAGEVTAIFSLGGMQNVIVRHGSYMSVYCNLANCAVKRGQKVSARQLLGRVATDASGNCTLHFQLRREREKLNPEPWLGR

>member
-1 MRYANKKQITRA
+1 MTMFQNIPARFLT
-13 TESLRKVI
+13 
-21 AIICIIAIA
+21 
-30 FTGIVYVA
+30 
-38 AEESRKLLN
+38 LLL
-47 GSFEEGQTF
+47 
-56 TDNYSQPNQSDVPS
+56 
-70 WNTTAFQGKIE
+70 AM
-81 LFRKNTG
+81 LC
-88 TYINGVTLEPKDGTY
+88 
-103 AAELNAD
+103 A
-110 EESTLYQN
+110 
-118 VKTSPSSVYKW
+118 
-129 GLDHG
+129 
-134 GRNGTDI
+134 
-141 MALVIGPKQG
+141 
-151 VDPSK
+151 
-156 PNKNGRDQFMQ
+156 
-167 MVDWLNID
+167 
-175 VSKIISGAEPTQYTV
+175 
-190 YSKKFAASGA
+190 
-200 FEDNAGNNAFSLTP
+200 SLTL
-214 SSIYTEEWHIWIMAS
+214 T
-229 SRAKTGT
+229 
-236 NPWNSYGS
+236 
-244 NAEDPAG
+244 
-251 SGNGSGNTG
+251 
-260 VDLSKYYFYTVPAAQ
+260 AQ

-290 ERQIS
+290 EKQIS

-344 ELQKQLT
+344 SLQKQLKV
-351 ALEKDLADCKQ
+351 LEKDLADCKQ

-409 QGEIIRQK
+409 QGDIIRQK

-460 NSLNAKQKQLQ
+460 NNLNAKQKQLQ
-471 NTIAQNKKRQKQ
+471 NTIAQNKRRQKQ

-518 KEEERRAAAANKKA
+518 KEEERRRAAANKKT
-532 AAGKKPSASNKKT
+532 SASNKKS
-545 STKPT
+545 STKPS

-558 PRLYEEDNADRA
+558 PRFYEEDNADRA
-570 LNGSFQANS
+570 LNGSFQANKGRLPMPITGS
-579 IPTSLQAVPSM
+579 YFISAHYGQYNVEGLRGVQLDNKGINITGQPGAQARSVFAGEVTAIFSLGGMQNVIVRHGSYMSVYCNLASCAVKRGQKVSARQLLGRVATDASGNCTLHFQLRREREKLNPEPWLGR

>member
-1 MRYANKKQITRA
+1 MRFFPNISARFLAALLVMLCASIT
-13 TESLRKVI
+13 
-21 AIICIIAIA
+21 
-30 FTGIVYVA
+30 
-38 AEESRKLLN
+38 
-47 GSFEEGQTF
+47 
-56 TDNYSQPNQSDVPS
+56 
-70 WNTTAFQGKIE
+70 
-81 LFRKNTG
+81 
-88 TYINGVTLEPKDGTY
+88 
-103 AAELNAD
+103 
-110 EESTLYQN
+110 
-118 VKTSPSSVYKW
+118 
-129 GLDHG
+129 
-134 GRNGTDI
+134 
-141 MALVIGPKQG
+141 
-151 VDPSK
+151 
-156 PNKNGRDQFMQ
+156 
-167 MVDWLNID
+167 
-175 VSKIISGAEPTQYTV
+175 
-190 YSKKFAASGA
+190 
-200 FEDNAGNNAFSLTP
+200 LT
-214 SSIYTEEWHIWIMAS
+214 
-229 SRAKTGT
+229 
-236 NPWNSYGS
+236 
-244 NAEDPAG
+244 
-251 SGNGSGNTG
+251 
-260 VDLSKYYFYTVPAAQ
+260 AQ

-290 ERQIS
+290 EKQIS
-295 ESEKLLKTTKKD
+295 DSEKLLKTTKKD

-344 ELQKQLT
+344 SLQKQLKV
-351 ALEKDLADCKQ
+351 LEKDLADCKQ

-460 NSLNAKQKQLQ
+460 NNLNAKQKQLQ

-545 STKPT
+545 STKPS

-558 PRLYEEDNADRA
+558 PRFYEEDNADRA
-570 LNGSFQANS
+570 VNGSFQANKGRLPMPITGS
-579 IPTSLQAVPSM
+579 YFISAHYGQYNVEGLRGVQLDNKGINITGQPGAQARSVFAGEVTAIFSLGGMQNVIVRHGSYMSVYCNLASCAVKRGQKVSARQLLGRVATDASGNCTLHFQLRREREKLNPEPWLGR

>member
-1 MRYANKKQITRA
+1 MFQNITARFLA
-13 TESLRKVI
+13 V
-21 AIICIIAIA
+21 
-30 FTGIVYVA
+30 
-38 AEESRKLLN
+38 LL
-47 GSFEEGQTF
+47 
-56 TDNYSQPNQSDVPS
+56 
-70 WNTTAFQGKIE
+70 AM
-81 LFRKNTG
+81 LC
-88 TYINGVTLEPKDGTY
+88 
-103 AAELNAD
+103 A
-110 EESTLYQN
+110 
-118 VKTSPSSVYKW
+118 
-129 GLDHG
+129 
-134 GRNGTDI
+134 
-141 MALVIGPKQG
+141 
-151 VDPSK
+151 
-156 PNKNGRDQFMQ
+156 
-167 MVDWLNID
+167 
-175 VSKIISGAEPTQYTV
+175 
-190 YSKKFAASGA
+190 
-200 FEDNAGNNAFSLTP
+200 SLTL
-214 SSIYTEEWHIWIMAS
+214 T
-229 SRAKTGT
+229 
-236 NPWNSYGS
+236 
-244 NAEDPAG
+244 
-251 SGNGSGNTG
+251 
-260 VDLSKYYFYTVPAAQ
+260 AQ

-290 ERQIS
+290 EKQIS
-295 ESEKLLKTTKKD
+295 ESEKMLKTTKKD

-344 ELQKQLT
+344 ALQKQLK

-427 LLATKQEKNALLQEG
+427 LLATKQEKDALLQEG
-442 KEQQARLEQQ
+442 KQQQARLEQQ

-471 NTIAQNKKRQKQ
+471 KTIAQNKKRQKQ

-545 STKPT
+545 STKPS

-558 PRLYEEDNADRA
+558 PRFYEEDNADRA
-570 LNGSFQANS
+570 VNGSFQANKGRLPMPITGSYFISAHYGQYNVEGLRGVQLDNKGINITGHPGAQARSVFAGEVTAIFS
-579 IPTSLQAVPSM
+579 IGGMQNVIVRHGSYMSVYCNLASCAVKRGQKVMARQVLGRVAADASGNCTLHFQLRREREKLNPEPWLGR

>member
-1 MRYANKKQITRA
+1 MKFFPNIFARF
-13 TESLRKVI
+13 L
-21 AIICIIAIA
+21 
-30 FTGIVYVA
+30 A
-38 AEESRKLLN
+38 ALL
-47 GSFEEGQTF
+47 
-56 TDNYSQPNQSDVPS
+56 VMLC
-70 WNTTAFQGKIE
+70 A
-81 LFRKNTG
+81 
-88 TYINGVTLEPKDGTY
+88 
-103 AAELNAD
+103 
-110 EESTLYQN
+110 
-118 VKTSPSSVYKW
+118 
-129 GLDHG
+129 
-134 GRNGTDI
+134 
-141 MALVIGPKQG
+141 
-151 VDPSK
+151 
-156 PNKNGRDQFMQ
+156 
-167 MVDWLNID
+167 
-175 VSKIISGAEPTQYTV
+175 
-190 YSKKFAASGA
+190 
-200 FEDNAGNNAFSLTP
+200 SLTL
-214 SSIYTEEWHIWIMAS
+214 T
-229 SRAKTGT
+229 
-236 NPWNSYGS
+236 
-244 NAEDPAG
+244 
-251 SGNGSGNTG
+251 
-260 VDLSKYYFYTVPAAQ
+260 AQ

-409 QGEIIRQK
+409 QGDIIRQK

-558 PRLYEEDNADRA
+558 PRFYEEDNADRA
-570 LNGSFQANS
+570 LNGSFQANKGRLPMPITGS
-579 IPTSLQAVPSM
+579 YFISAHYGQYNVEGLRGVQLDNKGINITGQQGAQARSVFAGEVTAIFSLGGMQNVIVRHGSYMSVYCNLASCAVKRGQKVSARQLLGRVATDASGNCTLHFQLRREREKLNPEPWLGR

>member
-1 MRYANKKQITRA
+1 M
-13 TESLRKVI
+13 
-21 AIICIIAIA
+21 
-30 FTGIVYVA
+30 
-38 AEESRKLLN
+38 LLN
-47 GSFEEGQTF
+47 IPARF
-56 TDNYSQPNQSDVPS
+56 
-70 WNTTAFQGKIE
+70 
-81 LFRKNTG
+81 L
-88 TYINGVTLEPKDGTY
+88 TLLL
-103 AAELNAD
+103 AMLCA
-110 EESTLYQN
+110 
-118 VKTSPSSVYKW
+118 
-129 GLDHG
+129 
-134 GRNGTDI
+134 
-141 MALVIGPKQG
+141 
-151 VDPSK
+151 
-156 PNKNGRDQFMQ
+156 
-167 MVDWLNID
+167 
-175 VSKIISGAEPTQYTV
+175 
-190 YSKKFAASGA
+190 
-200 FEDNAGNNAFSLTP
+200 SLTL
-214 SSIYTEEWHIWIMAS
+214 T
-229 SRAKTGT
+229 
-236 NPWNSYGS
+236 
-244 NAEDPAG
+244 
-251 SGNGSGNTG
+251 
-260 VDLSKYYFYTVPAAQ
+260 AQ

-290 ERQIS
+290 EKQIS
-295 ESEKLLKTTKKD
+295 ESEKMLKTTKKD

-344 ELQKQLT
+344 SLQKQLKV
-351 ALEKDLADCKQ
+351 LEKDLADCKQ

-427 LLATKQEKNALLQEG
+427 LLATKQEKDALLQEG

-471 NTIAQNKKRQKQ
+471 KTIAQNKKRQKQ

-545 STKPT
+545 STKPS

-558 PRLYEEDNADRA
+558 PRFYEEDNADRA
-570 LNGSFQANS
+570 VNGSFQANKGRLPMPITGS
-579 IPTSLQAVPSM
+579 YFISAHYGQYNVEGLRGVQLDNKGINITGQQGAQARSVFAGEVTAIFSLGGMHNVIVRHGSYMSVYCNLANCAVKRGQKVTARQVLGRVATDASGNCTLHFQLRREREKLNPEPWLGR

>member
-1 MRYANKKQITRA
+1 MRFFPNISARFLAALLVMLCASIT
-13 TESLRKVI
+13 
-21 AIICIIAIA
+21 
-30 FTGIVYVA
+30 
-38 AEESRKLLN
+38 
-47 GSFEEGQTF
+47 
-56 TDNYSQPNQSDVPS
+56 
-70 WNTTAFQGKIE
+70 
-81 LFRKNTG
+81 
-88 TYINGVTLEPKDGTY
+88 
-103 AAELNAD
+103 
-110 EESTLYQN
+110 
-118 VKTSPSSVYKW
+118 
-129 GLDHG
+129 
-134 GRNGTDI
+134 
-141 MALVIGPKQG
+141 
-151 VDPSK
+151 
-156 PNKNGRDQFMQ
+156 
-167 MVDWLNID
+167 
-175 VSKIISGAEPTQYTV
+175 
-190 YSKKFAASGA
+190 
-200 FEDNAGNNAFSLTP
+200 LT
-214 SSIYTEEWHIWIMAS
+214 
-229 SRAKTGT
+229 
-236 NPWNSYGS
+236 
-244 NAEDPAG
+244 
-251 SGNGSGNTG
+251 
-260 VDLSKYYFYTVPAAQ
+260 AQ

-290 ERQIS
+290 EKQIS
-295 ESEKLLKTTKKD
+295 DSEKLLKTTKKD

-344 ELQKQLT
+344 SLQKQLKV
-351 ALEKDLADCKQ
+351 LEKDLADCKQ

-427 LLATKQEKNALLQEG
+427 LLATKQEKDALLQEG

-460 NSLNAKQKQLQ
+460 NNLNAKQKQLQ
-471 NTIAQNKKRQKQ
+471 NTIAQNKRRQKQ

-518 KEEERRAAAANKKA
+518 KEEERRRAAANKKT
-532 AAGKKPSASNKKT
+532 SASNKKS
-545 STKPT
+545 STKPS

-558 PRLYEEDNADRA
+558 PRFYEEDNADRA
-570 LNGSFQANS
+570 LNGSFQANKGRLPMPITGS
-579 IPTSLQAVPSM
+579 YFISAHYGQYNVEGLRGVQLDNKGINITGQPGAQARSVFAGEVTAIFSLGGMQNVIVRHGSYMSVYCNLASCAVKRGQKVSARQLLGRVATDASGNCTLHFQLRREREKLNPEPWLGR

>member
-1 MRYANKKQITRA
+1 MFQNITVRFL
-13 TESLRKVI
+13 TV
-21 AIICIIAIA
+21 
-30 FTGIVYVA
+30 
-38 AEESRKLLN
+38 LL
-47 GSFEEGQTF
+47 
-56 TDNYSQPNQSDVPS
+56 
-70 WNTTAFQGKIE
+70 AM
-81 LFRKNTG
+81 LC
-88 TYINGVTLEPKDGTY
+88 
-103 AAELNAD
+103 A
-110 EESTLYQN
+110 
-118 VKTSPSSVYKW
+118 
-129 GLDHG
+129 
-134 GRNGTDI
+134 
-141 MALVIGPKQG
+141 
-151 VDPSK
+151 
-156 PNKNGRDQFMQ
+156 
-167 MVDWLNID
+167 
-175 VSKIISGAEPTQYTV
+175 
-190 YSKKFAASGA
+190 
-200 FEDNAGNNAFSLTP
+200 SLTL
-214 SSIYTEEWHIWIMAS
+214 T
-229 SRAKTGT
+229 
-236 NPWNSYGS
+236 
-244 NAEDPAG
+244 
-251 SGNGSGNTG
+251 
-260 VDLSKYYFYTVPAAQ
+260 AQ

-290 ERQIS
+290 EKQIS

-344 ELQKQLT
+344 ALQKQLK

-368 TQLNRNRLGQSKWK
+368 TQLNRNRLGQRKWK
-382 FILSANSFRQM
+382 FIHSANSFRQM

-427 LLATKQEKNALLQEG
+427 LLATKQEKDALLQEG

-545 STKPT
+545 STKPS

-558 PRLYEEDNADRA
+558 PRFYEEDNADRA
-570 LNGSFQANS
+570 VNGSFQANKGRLPMPITGS
-579 IPTSLQAVPSM
+579 YFISAHYGQYNVEGLRGVKLDNKGINITGHPGAQARSVFAGEVTAIFSLGGMHNVIVRHGSYMSVYCNLASCAVKRGQKVTARQVLGRVATDASGNCTLHFQLRREREKLNPEPWLGR

>member
-1 MRYANKKQITRA
+1 MFQNIPARFLT
-13 TESLRKVI
+13 
-21 AIICIIAIA
+21 
-30 FTGIVYVA
+30 
-38 AEESRKLLN
+38 LLL
-47 GSFEEGQTF
+47 
-56 TDNYSQPNQSDVPS
+56 
-70 WNTTAFQGKIE
+70 AM
-81 LFRKNTG
+81 LC
-88 TYINGVTLEPKDGTY
+88 
-103 AAELNAD
+103 A
-110 EESTLYQN
+110 
-118 VKTSPSSVYKW
+118 
-129 GLDHG
+129 
-134 GRNGTDI
+134 
-141 MALVIGPKQG
+141 
-151 VDPSK
+151 
-156 PNKNGRDQFMQ
+156 
-167 MVDWLNID
+167 
-175 VSKIISGAEPTQYTV
+175 
-190 YSKKFAASGA
+190 
-200 FEDNAGNNAFSLTP
+200 SLTL
-214 SSIYTEEWHIWIMAS
+214 T
-229 SRAKTGT
+229 
-236 NPWNSYGS
+236 
-244 NAEDPAG
+244 
-251 SGNGSGNTG
+251 
-260 VDLSKYYFYTVPAAQ
+260 AQ

-344 ELQKQLT
+344 SLQKQLKV
-351 ALEKDLADCKQ
+351 LEKDLADCKQ

-409 QGEIIRQK
+409 QGDIIRQK

-490 LIQEEIA
+490 LIQEE
-497 AAERRRKEA
+497 
-506 EARRRAEAERKR
+506 
-518 KEEERRAAAANKKA
+518 
-532 AAGKKPSASNKKT
+532 
-545 STKPT
+545 
-550 KPAERTAT
+550 
-558 PRLYEEDNADRA
+558 
-570 LNGSFQANS
+570 
-579 IPTSLQAVPSM
+579 M

>member
-1 MRYANKKQITRA
+1 MTMFQNIPARFLTLLLAMLCA
-13 TESLRKVI
+13 SL
-21 AIICIIAIA
+21 
-30 FTGIVYVA
+30 
-38 AEESRKLLN
+38 
-47 GSFEEGQTF
+47 
-56 TDNYSQPNQSDVPS
+56 
-70 WNTTAFQGKIE
+70 
-81 LFRKNTG
+81 
-88 TYINGVTLEPKDGTY
+88 
-103 AAELNAD
+103 
-110 EESTLYQN
+110 
-118 VKTSPSSVYKW
+118 
-129 GLDHG
+129 
-134 GRNGTDI
+134 
-141 MALVIGPKQG
+141 AL
-151 VDPSK
+151 
-156 PNKNGRDQFMQ
+156 
-167 MVDWLNID
+167 
-175 VSKIISGAEPTQYTV
+175 T
-190 YSKKFAASGA
+190 
-200 FEDNAGNNAFSLTP
+200 
-214 SSIYTEEWHIWIMAS
+214 
-229 SRAKTGT
+229 
-236 NPWNSYGS
+236 
-244 NAEDPAG
+244 
-251 SGNGSGNTG
+251 
-260 VDLSKYYFYTVPAAQ
+260 AQ

-409 QGEIIRQK
+409 QGDIIRQK

-460 NSLNAKQKQLQ
+460 NSLNAKQQQLQ

-545 STKPT
+545 STKPS
-550 KPAERTAT
+550 KLAERTAT
-558 PRLYEEDNADRA
+558 PRFYEEDNADRA
-570 LNGSFQANS
+570 VNGSFQANKGRLPMPITGS
-579 IPTSLQAVPSM
+579 YFISAHYGQYNVEGLRGVQLDNKGINITGHPGAQARSVFAGEVTAIFSLGGMHNVIVRHGSYMSVYCNLANCAVKRGQKVTARQVLGRVAADASGNCTLHFQLRREREKLNPEPWLGR

>member
-1 MRYANKKQITRA
+1 M
-13 TESLRKVI
+13 
-21 AIICIIAIA
+21 
-30 FTGIVYVA
+30 
-38 AEESRKLLN
+38 LLN
-47 GSFEEGQTF
+47 IPARF
-56 TDNYSQPNQSDVPS
+56 
-70 WNTTAFQGKIE
+70 
-81 LFRKNTG
+81 L
-88 TYINGVTLEPKDGTY
+88 TLLL
-103 AAELNAD
+103 AMLCA
-110 EESTLYQN
+110 
-118 VKTSPSSVYKW
+118 
-129 GLDHG
+129 
-134 GRNGTDI
+134 
-141 MALVIGPKQG
+141 
-151 VDPSK
+151 
-156 PNKNGRDQFMQ
+156 
-167 MVDWLNID
+167 
-175 VSKIISGAEPTQYTV
+175 
-190 YSKKFAASGA
+190 
-200 FEDNAGNNAFSLTP
+200 SLTL
-214 SSIYTEEWHIWIMAS
+214 T
-229 SRAKTGT
+229 
-236 NPWNSYGS
+236 
-244 NAEDPAG
+244 
-251 SGNGSGNTG
+251 
-260 VDLSKYYFYTVPAAQ
+260 AQ

-290 ERQIS
+290 EKQIS
-295 ESEKLLKTTKKD
+295 ESEKMLKTTKKD

-344 ELQKQLT
+344 SLQKQLKV
-351 ALEKDLADCKQ
+351 LEKDLADCKQ

-409 QGEIIRQK
+409 QGDIIRQK

-518 KEEERRAAAANKKA
+518 KEEERRRAAANKKT
-532 AAGKKPSASNKKT
+532 SASNKKS
-545 STKPT
+545 STKPS

-558 PRLYEEDNADRA
+558 PRFYEEDNADRA
-570 LNGSFQANS
+570 VNGSFQANKGRLPMPITGS
-579 IPTSLQAVPSM
+579 YFISAHYGQYNVEGLRGVQLDNKGINITGHPGAQARSVFAGEVTAIFSLGGMHNVIVRHGSYMSVYCNLASCAVKRGQKVTARQVLGRVAADASGNCTLHFQLRREREKLNPEPWLGR